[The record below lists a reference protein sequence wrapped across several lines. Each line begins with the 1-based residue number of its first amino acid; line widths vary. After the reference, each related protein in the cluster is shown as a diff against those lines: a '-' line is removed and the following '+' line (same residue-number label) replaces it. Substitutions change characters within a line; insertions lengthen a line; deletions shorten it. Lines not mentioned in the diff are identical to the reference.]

1 MIRVNLLGGERPIRR
16 TSRLGVRN
24 PARLGLAAVTVAALA
39 SVGDWWWLRTAERQ
53 LDRALAVAEVEAGRL
68 RESARQADQIN
79 ARKGEL
85 TARLASI
92 ARDEAARFVPV
103 RLLAAVG
110 EQVPD
115 GVWLTAAE
123 QHGTRLEIAGRAR
136 SMTAVTDFVDQ
147 IRGSGAVN
155 APVEILSA
163 SAETRDRTTVVRFS
177 VRLN

>member
-1 MIRVNLLGGERPIRR
+1 VIRVNLLSSERPVRR

-24 PARLGLAAVTVAALA
+24 PARLGVAAVTVAALA
-39 SVGDWWWLRTAERQ
+39 SGADWWWLKAAARQ
-53 LDRALAVAEVEAGRL
+53 LDRALAIAEVETGRL

-92 ARDEAARFVPV
+92 ARDDAARFVPV

-110 EQVPD
+110 EEVPE

-136 SMTAVTDFVDQ
+136 SMTAVAEFVDQ
-147 IRGSGAVN
+147 IRGSGAPN

-163 SAETRDRTTVVRFS
+163 STETRDRTTVVRFS